1 MPEPEDERLRD
12 EGRLRAATGP
22 AGIRGNPQFGWTC
35 PASTPRT
42 GLVRAMG
49 NGPVQEEVVVRYLAR
64 AFVRPPHVD
73 GTAQWF
79 ADFARAVGD
88 PTLVPRAV
96 VELAGGGAVQRVA
109 LGSLSGNWLVQTT
122 AESVDVQSSPQVGQQ
137 SIEFADFCAKA
148 AIQLRAAVEFLGSN
162 AWRIAVVREWIFREL
177 TNDELTACRTRLINL
192 PDLSVGAVPFEWDW
206 RMAKNVE
213 RTVGQT
219 TLNTNTIATVKQL
232 TVTFPGTEERTRLWL
247 STDVNTTPKETRSR
261 FEGSDVAGFLQ
272 QSAPWH
278 SEIEQSLLR
287 FMALT

>member
-1 MPEPEDERLRD
+1 
-12 EGRLRAATGP
+12 
-22 AGIRGNPQFGWTC
+22 
-35 PASTPRT
+35 
-42 GLVRAMG
+42 
-49 NGPVQEEVVVRYLAR
+49 
-64 AFVRPPHVD
+64 
-73 GTAQWF
+73 
-79 ADFARAVGD
+79 
-88 PTLVPRAV
+88 
-96 VELAGGGAVQRVA
+96 
-109 LGSLSGNWLVQTT
+109 VQTT